1 MLEEEASFEFLQ
13 LRTLFKS
20 HWKWFP
26 ISIVLCLLIAGVY
39 LFFTAPTV
47 TVTGKMEIIDK
58 SKKGGGGLSVGMAM
72 LNNLP
77 LGLGSSLGGSLGG
90 SVAID
95 AEKEILTSN
104 TLVRNVVKDLSLYT
118 EYRLSKWGRKTLLYQ
133 NNPLTVS
140 LDPAHVEWLDS
151 ELPLSFHQIK
161 LTIEK
166 SASGY
171 TVEPTLIEGK
181 EKTDLPAQTFATLP
195 ATLKTDAGTLTLTE
209 NKLPAKQAK
218 AYEGNYTLKVTI
230 TPPSEVAND
239 FIDRFTAEPPSKK
252 VMNMLSLSLTD
263 ENVMRGIDFINH
275 LVEAYNNRANDD
287 KNEEAR
293 KTDEFVNARLAKIDA
308 ELGSSDAAWE
318 STKKDFQITTPEVDA
333 EEVMTK
339 KSVYETQLVAI
350 GTELQLHD
358 YLSEY
363 VNDPANLYEIIPA
376 GISSAA
382 SASATTGSEGGATVS
397 SGGSAGTASLLA
409 QHNTFVNQ
417 RKELLKSVSEM
428 SPQLQRVNQSI
439 KELQP
444 VIQTALKRDRQQ
456 IVMRQNTLQ
465 REYGKYMGRV
475 GSAPKMERVLT
486 EIGRQREIKQGVY
499 LLMLQKREE
508 TAMELANTTDK
519 GKLVDETTLVKNSN
533 KPQKKMVLL
542 VALFLG
548 ALLPAGI
555 LSLLQ
560 MFKQTIDT
568 RAELESLTRLPII
581 GEIPSTNSDDALRT
595 LRTNLLLNLKDNQK
609 TILVASATPAA
620 GKTFLAQHLAATL
633 TAIGK
638 KALYLDCDLRKT
650 SSSVPMSEKSPS
662 SAPLSKDNS
671 SVSSVTMS
679 EKSVSSV
686 LMSENSVSSVL
697 MSKDSHPADILASE
711 SFAQQLKTAQ
721 ASNDYVI
728 LDSPALGEY
737 TDAYQ
742 LASFADATIYI
753 VHSGHTPKSAIS
765 SLNTD
770 KNLPNICLVLNEVK

>member
-1 MLEEEASFEFLQ
+1 MLEEEEASFDFLQ
-13 LRTLFKS
+13 LWTLFKS

-58 SKKGGGGLSVGMAM
+58 SKKGGGGLSAGLAM

-77 LGLGSSLGGSLGG
+77 LGLGSSLGGAAGAG
-90 SVAID
+90 SIES
-95 AEKEILTSN
+95 EKEIILST
-104 TLVRNVVKDLSLYT
+104 TLVRNVVKDLKLHT

-133 NNPLTVS
+133 NNPVEVT
-140 LDPAHVEWLDS
+140 LDDAHLAWLDT
-151 ELPLSFHQIK
+151 ELPLTFHQIN
-161 LTIEK
+161 LTITK
-166 SASGY
+166 DNGGY
-171 TVEPTLIEGK
+171 TVEPTLVEGK

-230 TPPSEVAND
+230 TPPTTVANA
-239 FIDRFTAEPPSKK
+239 FIGRTTLEPPSKK
-252 VMNMLSLSLTD
+252 VMNILNISLTD
-263 ENVMRGIDFINH
+263 ENLLRGIDFVNH
-275 LVEAYNNRANDD
+275 LVNAYNQRANDE
-287 KNEEAR
+287 KNEEAM

-318 STKKDFQITTPEVDA
+318 NSKKNFQITTPEVDA
-333 EEVMTK
+333 QEVMTK
-339 KSVYETQLVAI
+339 KSVYETELVAI

-382 SASATTGSEGGATVS
+382 GAGSADGASAS

-409 QHNTFVNQ
+409 QHNTLVNQ

-428 SPQLQRVNQSI
+428 SPQIQRVNQSI

-519 GKLVDETTLVKNSN
+519 GKLIDPPAADPASS

-555 LSLLQ
+555 LYLLQ
-560 MFKQTIDT
+560 MIKQTIDT

-581 GEIPSTNSDDALRT
+581 GEIPSTNPDDALRT
-595 LRTNLLLNLKDNQK
+595 LRTNLLLNLKNNQK
-609 TILVASATPAA
+609 TILVTSATPAA
-620 GKTFLAQHLAATL
+620 GKSFVAKKLEESLVV
-633 TAIGK
+633 IGK
-638 KALYLDCDLRKT
+638 SVALINGDMR
-650 SSSVPMSEKSPS
+650 S
-662 SAPLSKDNS
+662 LSLAKGQ
-671 SVSSVTMS
+671 
-679 EKSVSSV
+679 
-686 LMSENSVSSVL
+686 
-697 MSKDSHPADILASE
+697 HAADILASPA
-711 SFAQQLKTAQ
+711 FAEEVANAKS
-721 ASNDYVI
+721 SNDFVI

-742 LASFADATIYI
+742 LASFANATLYI
-753 VHSGHTPKSAIS
+753 VHSGHTPKSAIES
-765 SLNTD
+765 LTKAPQLPNVMFALNTT
-770 KNLPNICLVLNEVK
+770 K

>member
-1 MLEEEASFEFLQ
+1 MLEEEEASFDFLQ
-13 LRTLFKS
+13 LWTMFKS

-26 ISIVLCLLIAGVY
+26 ISIVLCLLIAGVN

-58 SKKGGGGLSVGMAM
+58 SKKGGGMSAGMAM

-90 SVAID
+90 SLGID

-104 TLVRNVVKDLSLYT
+104 TLVRNVVKDLNLYT

-140 LDPAHVEWLDS
+140 LDPAHVEWLDN
-151 ELPLSFHQIK
+151 ELPLTFHQIK

-171 TVEPTLIEGK
+171 TVEPTLVEGK

-230 TPPSEVAND
+230 TPPTTVANA
-239 FIDRFTAEPPSKK
+239 FIGRTTLEPPSKK
-252 VMNMLSLSLTD
+252 VMNMLCLSLTD
-263 ENVMRGIDFINH
+263 ENLMRGIDFINH
-275 LVEAYNNRANDD
+275 LVEAYNQRANDE
-287 KNEEAR
+287 KNEEAM

-318 STKKDFQITTPEVDA
+318 NTKKDFQITTPEVDA

-339 KSVYETQLVAI
+339 KSLYETQLVEI
-350 GTELQLHD
+350 GTQLQLHD
-358 YLSEY
+358 YLSEF
-363 VNDPANLYEIIPA
+363 VNDPANLFEFVPL
-376 GISSAA
+376 SL
-382 SASATTGSEGGATVS
+382 GA
-397 SGGSAGTASLLA
+397 SGGDKKEGAVGTQNASLIQ
-409 QHNTFVNQ
+409 QHNSLVNQ
-417 RKELLKSVSEM
+417 RKDLLKSMSEM
-428 SPQLQRVNQSI
+428 APQVQRLTESI
-439 KELQP
+439 RELQP
-444 VIQTALKRDRQQ
+444 NIKTAMKRDRES
-456 IVMRQNTLQ
+456 ILMKKSAVE

-475 GSAPKMERVLT
+475 GTAPKMERVLT

-519 GKLVDETTLVKNSN
+519 GKLIDPPAVDPASS

-555 LSLLQ
+555 LYLLQ

-568 RAELESLTRLPII
+568 RAELETLTRLPII
-581 GEIPSTNSDDALRT
+581 GEIPSTTPDDALRT
-595 LRTNLLLNLKDNQK
+595 LRTNLLLNLKAPQK
-609 TILVASATPAA
+609 TILVTSATPAA
-620 GKTFLAQHLAATL
+620 GKSFVAKKLEESLVV
-633 TAIGK
+633 IGK
-638 KALYLDCDLRKT
+638 SVALINGDMR
-650 SSSVPMSEKSPS
+650 S
-662 SAPLSKDNS
+662 LSLAKGQ
-671 SVSSVTMS
+671 
-679 EKSVSSV
+679 
-686 LMSENSVSSVL
+686 
-697 MSKDSHPADILASE
+697 HAADILASPA
-711 SFAQQLKTAQ
+711 FAEEVANAKS
-721 ASNDYVI
+721 SNDFVI

-742 LASFADATIYI
+742 LASFADATLYI
-753 VHSGHTPKSAIS
+753 VHSGKTPKSAIES
-765 SLNTD
+765 LTKAPQLPNVMFVLNTT
-770 KNLPNICLVLNEVK
+770 K

>member
-1 MLEEEASFEFLQ
+1 MEQNVNNAAMQASFDFLQ
-13 LRTLFKS
+13 LWTLFKS

-47 TVTGKMEIIDK
+47 IVTGKMEIIDK
-58 SKKGGGGLSVGMAM
+58 SKKGGGGLSAGMAM

-77 LGLGSSLGGSLGG
+77 LGLGSSLGGSLGSSLG
-90 SVAID
+90 ID

-104 TLVRNVVKDLSLYT
+104 TLVRNVVKDLNLYT

-151 ELPLSFHQIK
+151 ELPLTFHQIK
-161 LTIEK
+161 LTITK
-166 SASGY
+166 DNSGY
-171 TVEPTLIEGK
+171 TVETQLKENK

-209 NKLPAKQAK
+209 NKLPAKEAK
-218 AYEGNYTLKVTI
+218 DYADGYTLKVLI
-230 TPPSEVAND
+230 TPPSEMAND
-239 FIDRFTAEPPSKK
+239 FIKRFTAAPPSKK
-252 VMNMLSLSLTD
+252 VMNMLNLSLTD

-275 LVEAYNNRANDD
+275 LVEAYNNRANDE
-287 KNEEAR
+287 KNEEAL

-382 SASATTGSEGGATVS
+382 SASATTGSEGGASAS

-519 GKLVDETTLVKNSN
+519 GKLVDETTLVKGSN

-555 LSLLQ
+555 LYLLQ

-568 RAELESLTRLPII
+568 RAELETLTRLPII

-595 LRTNLLLNLKDNQK
+595 LRTNLLLNLKAPQK
-609 TILVASATPAA
+609 TILVTSATPAA
-620 GKTFLAQHLAATL
+620 GKTFLAQHLATTL

-650 SSSVPMSEKSPS
+650 SSSV
-662 SAPLSKDNS
+662 
-671 SVSSVTMS
+671 TMS

-686 LMSENSVSSVL
+686 LMSKENSSSSVL
-697 MSKDSHPADILASE
+697 MSKDSHPADILASAD
-711 SFAQQLKTAQ
+711 FAQQLKAAQ
-721 ASNDYVI
+721 SSNDYVI

-753 VHSGHTPKSAIS
+753 VHSGHTTKSAIS